1 MAKRK
6 PTTRARKQEPLAIR
20 LGIARPTK
28 TGDGVR
34 IDWDVVYD
42 LWVGWPN
49 SELKE
54 FARAHGIPYN
64 TISKKT
70 EFSPKDKPRQRH
82 SGFRE
87 RVHSQL
93 RVANA
98 NANDPEALR
107 QIVAR
112 MTEAAHA
119 HAAVIRARSV
129 KELSDGTVIANSN
142 LTPTQIRNLSEALKN
157 NAQVMKEVLFLAASV
172 PTGEGEDGIK
182 EEPKAVVGKIGV
194 A

>member
-1 MAKRK
+1 MAQRK
-6 PTTRARKQEPLAIR
+6 KSTRAQKQEPLAIR
-20 LGIARPTK
+20 LGIAKPASRGK
-28 TGDGVR
+28 GIR
-34 IDWDVVYD
+34 INWDVVYD
-42 LWVGWPN
+42 LWLGWPN
-49 SELKE
+49 TNLSE
-54 FARAHGIPYN
+54 FARNHGIPYS
-64 TISKKT
+64 TISKRP
-70 EFSPKDKPRQRH
+70 EFAPKDKPRARN

-98 NANDPEALR
+98 DANDPEALR

-142 LTPTQIRNLSEALKN
+142 LSPTQIRNLSEALKN
-157 NAQVMKEVLFLAASV
+157 NAQVMKEILFLAASV

-182 EEPKAVVGKIGV
+182 DEPKAVVGKIG
-194 A
+194 AA